1 MDYIEE
7 VLKLAAMACAGFLLG
22 LIFGIDMTTN
32 HNRQEAIEAGV
43 AYYSIDEV
51 TGERSFEYRKGDGA
65 E

>member
-7 VLKLAAMACAGFLLG
+7 VLKLTAVACAGFL
-22 LIFGIDMTTN
+22 FGILWGIEMTSSLY
-32 HNRQEAIEAGV
+32 RQEAIGAGV